1 MKQEYTRETL
11 LTTVDALRHKLG
23 APDLCII
30 DVRPAED
37 YAKGHIP
44 GATHFDLFGLS
55 LIDTSE
61 APLKAFM
68 FMIHHVL
75 ELRGVSETKQV
86 VFYEANSGMR
96 AARGVWFLEYY
107 GHPNVKMLDGGFAA
121 WKAAGAPVTSEA
133 TAPKAAAFKSIERP
147 EVLATAEDV
156 LRSLNKRESSSSTP
170 VAAVNSWALMY
181 APLAAAQYRAQFTS
195 SGPTTSRRTESSSR
209 MASSKRCT
217 RKPASHR
224 IRKLFLTVKAAIAP
238 RTAMLLSGYSG
249 FRRSATTSVHG
260 RNGATAP
267 ICRWRSPNNDSVTNH
282 TGLEEHEA
290 SDKIPQ
296 IFVTSFVGSKSGRV
310 ASVRHSRVP
319 LVGIQAKFGLDPRLK
334 GVTTRYRGPISGSVS
349 AT

>member
-11 LTTVDALRHKLG
+11 LTTVDELRHKLG

-107 GHPNVKMLDGGFAA
+107 GHPNVKMLDGGFDA
-121 WKAAGAPVTSEA
+121 WKAAGAPMTSEA
-133 TAPKAAAFKSIERP
+133 TAPKAAVFKSRERR

-156 LRSLNKRESSSSTP
+156 LRSLNRKEIAILDTRSRGEFLGTHVRAARGGAIPGAIHIEWTDNIAPNGKFKPNGELRAMYEKAGITP
-170 VAAVNSWALMY
+170 DKEVVSY
-181 APLAAAQYRAQFTS
+181 CQGGYRAAHSYIALRLLGFPRVRNYIGSWKEWGDRTDLPLEI
-195 SGPTTSRRTESSSR
+195 PT
-209 MASSKRCT
+209 
-217 RKPASHR
+217 
-224 IRKLFLTVKAAIAP
+224 
-238 RTAMLLSGYSG
+238 
-249 FRRSATTSVHG
+249 
-260 RNGATAP
+260 
-267 ICRWRSPNNDSVTNH
+267 D
-282 TGLEEHEA
+282 
-290 SDKIPQ
+290 
-296 IFVTSFVGSKSGRV
+296 
-310 ASVRHSRVP
+310 
-319 LVGIQAKFGLDPRLK
+319 
-334 GVTTRYRGPISGSVS
+334 
-349 AT
+349 

>member
-11 LTTVDALRHKLG
+11 LTTVDELRHKLG

-107 GHPNVKMLDGGFAA
+107 GHPNVKMLDGGFDA
-121 WKAAGAPVTSEA
+121 WKAAGAPMTSEA
-133 TAPKAAAFKSIERP
+133 TAPKAAAFKSTERR

-156 LRSLNKRESSSSTP
+156 LRSLNRKEIAILDTRSRGEFLGTHVRAARGGAIPGAIHIEWTDNIAPNGKFKPNGELRAMYEKAGITP
-170 VAAVNSWALMY
+170 DKEVVSY
-181 APLAAAQYRAQFTS
+181 CQGGYRAAHSYIALRLLGFPRVRNYIGSWKEWGDRTDLPLEI
-195 SGPTTSRRTESSSR
+195 PT
-209 MASSKRCT
+209 
-217 RKPASHR
+217 
-224 IRKLFLTVKAAIAP
+224 
-238 RTAMLLSGYSG
+238 
-249 FRRSATTSVHG
+249 
-260 RNGATAP
+260 
-267 ICRWRSPNNDSVTNH
+267 D
-282 TGLEEHEA
+282 
-290 SDKIPQ
+290 
-296 IFVTSFVGSKSGRV
+296 
-310 ASVRHSRVP
+310 
-319 LVGIQAKFGLDPRLK
+319 
-334 GVTTRYRGPISGSVS
+334 
-349 AT
+349 